1 MRCVQVR
8 RALVLLVALALTLTL
23 GLAAPAFASEEHPT
37 QSEMEAELN
46 CPTCKMSLDM
56 SDAPAAQDIKD
67 YIRKRIVEGATKTEI
82 TDELVAQLGPGVRA
96 VPTKQGFDLLAWLLP
111 FLGIALGAVGLA
123 AAAWYWSRVRRPG
136 DGAPALATTGPSLEP
151 ELERRVD
158 EELAR
163 FDA

>member
-1 MRCVQVR
+1 MRRVA
-8 RALVLLVALALTLTL
+8 ALVLMTFLLVPAL
-23 GLAAPAFASEEHPT
+23 PATASETHPT

-56 SDAPAAQDIKD
+56 SDAPAAQDIKA
-67 YIRKRIVEGATKTEI
+67 YIRQRIAEGATKTQI
-82 TDELVAQLGPGVRA
+82 TDELVAQLGPGVRG
-96 VPTKQGFDLLAWLLP
+96 VPTKHGFDLLAWLLP

-123 AAAWYWSRVRRPG
+123 AAAWYWSRNRST
-136 DGAPALATTGPSLEP
+136 DGAGPGAVLASTGPSLSP
-151 ELERRVD
+151 ELDRRVD